1 MPFFLSAKRAIS
13 ALSELAGSLEKRL
26 TDLDERL
33 RNVERQ
39 ERRSQAA
46 LENMLDQH
54 ESMLAYL
61 QKMHEASPPTQALIS
76 FAEAFASWR
85 QASPESPEK
94 EVLSRR
100 LDILLE
106 QFDLELVAAPGV
118 PFNPELHE
126 ACHARFEPDLPGNSV
141 LEIVRAGF
149 LSHGRVLRYASV
161 IVNRPN
167 P

>member
-1 MPFFLSAKRAIS
+1 MPFFLSAKRVIAAFS
-13 ALSELAGSLEKRL
+13 DLAGSLEKHL
-26 TDLDERL
+26 TGLDERL

-54 ESMLAYL
+54 ERMLAYL
-61 QKMHEASPPTQALIS
+61 QKMYNSSPPTEAVIS

-85 QASPESPEK
+85 QVSPDSPEK

-100 LDILLE
+100 LNTLLE
-106 QFDLELVAAPGV
+106 QFGLELIADPGV
-118 PFNPELHE
+118 PFNPERHE
-126 ACHARFEPDLPGNSV
+126 ACHVRFEPDLPVNSV

>member
-1 MPFFLSAKRAIS
+1 MLYFRSAKRLAS
-13 ALSELAGSLEKRL
+13 ALSELADSLEKRL
-26 TDLDERL
+26 ADVDERL

-39 ERRSQAA
+39 ERRSQSA

-61 QKMHEASPPTQALIS
+61 QKMYNASPPTQAAIS
-76 FAEAFASWR
+76 FAEAFAAWR
-85 QASPESPEK
+85 QVAPDTAEK

-100 LDILLE
+100 LDVLLE
-106 QFDLELVAAPGV
+106 QFGLELIADPGV
-118 PFNPELHE
+118 PFNPERHE
-126 ACHARFEPDLPGNSV
+126 ACHVRFEQDVPINSV